1 MAKDIRVSRDCLL
14 CFPILRR
21 TLSNTRWKA
30 ESSVRNYLLRSLGS
44 FILDIIDNAELE
56 DLFLSINQRLA
67 RFFLAFNFL
76 SFYNQRTS
84 Y

>member
-1 MAKDIRVSRDCLL
+1 MFASLGIVL

-30 ESSVRNYLLRSLGS
+30 ESSVRNYFLRSLGS

-56 DLFLSINQRLA
+56 DASLD
-67 RFFLAFNFL
+67 
-76 SFYNQRTS
+76 
-84 Y
+84 